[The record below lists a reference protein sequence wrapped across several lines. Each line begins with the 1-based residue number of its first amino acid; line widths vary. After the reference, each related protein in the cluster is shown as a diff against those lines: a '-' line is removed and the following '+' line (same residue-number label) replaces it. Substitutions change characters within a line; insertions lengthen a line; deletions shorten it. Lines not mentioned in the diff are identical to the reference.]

1 MDSGNS
7 SYGTSIL
14 GTVANGSITF
24 GSEVVFNSGSTS
36 HTSSSRL
43 TDTTFVVSYVDDGNS
58 SYGTSILGTV
68 ANGSITFG
76 SEVVFNSGGTYY
88 TSSSRLTD
96 TTFVVSYRDS
106 GNSGYGTSIL
116 GTVANGSI
124 TFGSEVVFN
133 SGSTYETSSSRLTDT
148 TFVVSYMD
156 SGNSHYGTSIL
167 GIVSNGS
174 ITFGSEVVFNSVRTD
189 QISTD
194 RLDDGTFIVSYMDDG
209 NDQYGKCNLG
219 TVILS

>member
-1 MDSGNS
+1 MESTSGGIIS
-7 SYGTSIL
+7 
-14 GTVANGSITF
+14 F
-24 GSEVVFNSGSTS
+24 GAGNVFNS
-36 HTSSSRL
+36 
-43 TDTTFVVSYVDDGNS
+43 V
-58 SYGTSILGTV
+58 
-68 ANGSITFG
+68 
-76 SEVVFNSGGTYY
+76 Y
-88 TSSSRLTD
+88 TSDVSTTRLTD

-174 ITFGSEVVFNSVRTD
+174 ITFGSEVVFNSVRTE